1 MYSGSLALNCLCE
14 ATAVKVILFFY
25 RVMVGNLYGSFLRN
39 LKVIKEQIR
48 GSLSDADVIR
58 EKMIDDISK
67 TQN

>member
-1 MYSGSLALNCLCE
+1 MFEISELICLYK
-14 ATAVKVILFFY
+14 ATTTKPILYFY
-25 RVMVGNLYGSFLRN
+25 RDVLGNLYGRFLRN
-39 LKVIKEQIR
+39 LKVIKEQIN